1 MFRQRVVRVL
11 TGGLLLAVTAGAAW
25 GQGAADESVTA
36 RAQRLAANGNPAGAR
51 ALADSILGSA
61 KPGSPEYVD
70 ALFASASVAS
80 SPDSARRDYL
90 RIVVDY
96 SMSPREEDALL
107 RLAQMELTRGDRKA
121 ARQYLERLAVEH
133 PDGPSRAE
141 GAFRLGRI
149 LLEAGEVL
157 PACASL
163 SAAKDHV
170 SPSNVELLNQIN
182 YSMLP
187 CAAAQHAADSVRA
200 DSIEKVVRADS
211 LARVDSIAKVKAA
224 AARKK
229 KAAAPKPA
237 VHTGWSA
244 QVAAYD
250 TQAAAERL
258 AKKLKEQGYEVRV
271 SSERPFRVRV
281 GWFTHRDGAT
291 ELVAKLKAAKIDAIV
306 VEAAKP

>member
-1 MFRQRVVRVL
+1 MRRQFSRCAL
-11 TGGLLLAVTAGAAW
+11 TGGLMLAAVATVAW
-25 GQGAADESVTA
+25 GQGTADESVA
-36 RAQRLAANGNPAGAR
+36 VRAQRLAANGNAAGGR
-51 ALADSILGSA
+51 AFVDSILNGA
-61 KPGSPEYVD
+61 KPGSVVYVD
-70 ALFASASVAS
+70 ALFARASIAS

-107 RLAQMELTRGDRKA
+107 RLAEMELARGDRAA

-141 GAFRLGRI
+141 GALRLGRL
-149 LLEAGEVL
+149 LLEEGEVL

-163 SAAKDHV
+163 AVAKDRV
-170 SPSNVELLNQIN
+170 PPANVELLNQIN

-200 DSIEKVVRADS
+200 DSVAKVMRADS
-211 LARVDSIAKVKAA
+211 LARADSIAKAKLAA
-224 AARKK
+224 AKK
-229 KAAAPKPA
+229 KKTVAPKQ
-237 VHTGWSA
+237 VERTGWSA

-258 AKKLKEQGYEVRV
+258 VKKLKDQGYEARA
-271 SSERPFRVRV
+271 SAERPFRVRV
-281 GWFTHRDGAT
+281 GWFTHRDEAT
-291 ELVAKLKAAKIDAIV
+291 ALVTKLKAAKIDAIV